1 MKSCLLIFSLKLKYG
16 DQNICSRHFSICCPD
31 SLNWTDTEKI
41 LDPSAPTARNNLQ
54 PDLNLTLSDFKAR
67 FEVGSVQ
74 VVHVWTDDL
83 LWNCVP
89 AIIDK
94 VSPDIRATGW
104 LKLKVTQSVTKRV
117 SSSKDPPSWHGSPL
131 AEQFFSDEPASTDPG
146 QDRRS
151 EQERRKKRSDEE
163 RRERWRQVREDGG
176 TDMAARAISSNAEG
190 DFTGSTGSTG
200 SAQRGMTS
208 WTWERAERRR
218 VVIHRFDPSAR
229 WTLFLQLILFIFRRT
244 QQKVA
249 AKCFKVD

>member
-1 MKSCLLIFSLKLKYG
+1 MIYCETALL
-16 DQNICSRHFSICCPD
+16 P
-31 SLNWTDTEKI
+31 
-41 LDPSAPTARNNLQ
+41 
-54 PDLNLTLSDFKAR
+54 
-67 FEVGSVQ
+67 
-74 VVHVWTDDL
+74 
-83 LWNCVP
+83 
-89 AIIDK
+89 IIDK

-218 VVIHRFDPSAR
+218 VVIHRFDPSALWTFCSWYSSSSGGLSRR
-229 WTLFLQLILFIFRRT
+229 WLQSALRWIRKRSNVIKSNNGNNGRSLH
-244 QQKVA
+244 QS
-249 AKCFKVD
+249 